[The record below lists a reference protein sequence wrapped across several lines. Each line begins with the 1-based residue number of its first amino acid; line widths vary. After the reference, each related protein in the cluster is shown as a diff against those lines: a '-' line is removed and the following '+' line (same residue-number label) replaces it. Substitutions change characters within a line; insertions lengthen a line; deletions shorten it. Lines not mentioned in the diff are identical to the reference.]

1 MTKPV
6 TWLEL
11 VLLCAC
17 LCSSQARAADAL
29 CPDAELWSGK
39 LITDICWGCLFPIRL
54 AGGVLDFRAPQSKG
68 SGDSSVGDDL
78 VPSSAASN
86 VYCVCDGKELIP
98 EVGMTMGYWGPAR
111 VVELVPNPWCA
122 PTLGGTK
129 INQSNVR
136 LWGGSS
142 PVVYDTD
149 EIVFLNYHYYA
160 FPIYVMLDLF
170 WEDRCF
176 ADGYKDF
183 DLLYVSE
190 LDPTWNND
198 ELAFFTNPEVVLF
211 ANPVALAA
219 CSVDAVAASAGRP
232 IDEMFWCAGA
242 WGGIYPLS
250 GHTHPGEGI
259 APRQTS
265 LLMTRATA
273 ALHRRGLAHKTV
285 GDDYVCGGT
294 ISPFIPKSQYAT
306 TMFYP
311 VADTQSKHAIGESDL
326 LWGAGHSYPGSGEY
340 HVYILWRWTDC
351 CLGF

>member
-1 MTKPV
+1 MTKPA
-6 TWLEL
+6 TWLQL

-17 LCSSQARAADAL
+17 LCSGQSRAADAL

-183 DLLYVSE
+183 DRPSE
-190 LDPTWNND
+190 
-198 ELAFFTNPEVVLF
+198 
-211 ANPVALAA
+211 
-219 CSVDAVAASAGRP
+219 
-232 IDEMFWCAGA
+232 
-242 WGGIYPLS
+242 
-250 GHTHPGEGI
+250 H
-259 APRQTS
+259 
-265 LLMTRATA
+265 
-273 ALHRRGLAHKTV
+273 
-285 GDDYVCGGT
+285 
-294 ISPFIPKSQYAT
+294 
-306 TMFYP
+306 
-311 VADTQSKHAIGESDL
+311 
-326 LWGAGHSYPGSGEY
+326 
-340 HVYILWRWTDC
+340 
-351 CLGF
+351 

>member
-1 MTKPV
+1 M
-6 TWLEL
+6 
-11 VLLCAC
+11 
-17 LCSSQARAADAL
+17 
-29 CPDAELWSGK
+29 
-39 LITDICWGCLFPIRL
+39 ITDICWGCLFPIRL

-219 CSVDAVAASAGRP
+219 CSFDAIAASAGRP

-250 GHTHPGEGI
+250 GHAHPGEGI
-259 APRQTS
+259 APRQSS

-273 ALHRRGLAHKTV
+273 ALHRRGLAHRTV
-285 GDDYVCGGT
+285 GDDHVCGGT

-351 CLGF
+351 CIGF